1 MLAWVGTGILR
12 VLRKPAVLISAAA
25 TFVLSFF
32 YGAIEAFMPLLAD
45 QLNVRRFGI
54 GILFAIAGMPS
65 IILPRLAGYLA
76 DRFGD
81 ARLLAA
87 GLAYTA
93 ALCAVLLPLVGLL
106 PLWAVFLMI
115 GLVEVALYIPAVA
128 LLNRGMDRDNRIFAT
143 GSHNYAFSSGFFL
156 GPLIGGLL
164 LPSGGYALL
173 FATLTAV
180 SVMGLATLLA
190 VRGRLAAS

>member
-1 MLAWVGTGILR
+1 MQDRLAGELFNGDFSRAARGRQDFLR

-76 DRFGD
+76 DRLGD
-81 ARLLAA
+81 APLLAA
-87 GLAYTA
+87 GCCTR
-93 ALCAVLLPLVGLL
+93 P
-106 PLWAVFLMI
+106 
-115 GLVEVALYIPAVA
+115 
-128 LLNRGMDRDNRIFAT
+128 
-143 GSHNYAFSSGFFL
+143 
-156 GPLIGGLL
+156 
-164 LPSGGYALL
+164 PSAP
-173 FATLTAV
+173 
-180 SVMGLATLLA
+180 
-190 VRGRLAAS
+190 RCCR